1 MEHLDEGTVHAWLD
15 GALAPEEGDRIERH
29 LAECADCSGVVAE
42 ARGLIAASTRI
53 LGALDDVPAVRDLAP
68 AAAGARDASAATTAT
83 SATPGTT
90 NVASARRRTAWPGG
104 RYSAAAAIALIALG
118 SAVVVKGRGGAGAGD
133 FAAPSMAP
141 MAPMAERAAEAT
153 APDSAG
159 RAPTAVA
166 PLADVAAPSAARP
179 ADGSAAASQRA
190 GRESKGRDAA
200 ASANEGLR
208 RPQPAAPLPP
218 PPLAPPRVAAR
229 ALSDSVASALETR
242 EEGALRKAYPDVAQ
256 RGSDS
261 ARAAKAQS
269 LSPALRAEDIA
280 KRERERVLTEP
291 RVARLDAVVT
301 TGTGAAAPRGG
312 RSVEELA
319 ACWVLERTTAA
330 REGGVPERVELLAR
344 VVGEEGG
351 RPVYAARPL
360 VEPSGDMT
368 EWRWTIGERGEV
380 TLQRGAD
387 EDAARFPIAVTLA
400 SRTGETSVARRD
412 SCPSR

>member
-53 LGALDDVPAVRDLAP
+53 LGALDDVPAVRDLARP
-68 AAAGARDASAATTAT
+68 AAGAGDVSAAT
-83 SATPGTT
+83 SATSATSGTT
-90 NVASARRRTAWPGG
+90 KGARARRRTAWPGG

-141 MAPMAERAAEAT
+141 VAERAAEAT
-153 APDSAG
+153 ALDSAG

-166 PLADVAAPSAARP
+166 PLADAAAASAARP
-179 ADGSAAASQRA
+179 ADGSARVPLRA
-190 GRESKGRDAA
+190 GREAKGRDAA

-208 RPQPAAPLPP
+208 RPQPAAPLAP

-229 ALSDSVASALETR
+229 ALSDSAASALETR
-242 EEGALRKAYPDVAQ
+242 EEGALRKAPPDVAQ
-256 RGSDS
+256 RGGDS

-269 LSPALRAEDIA
+269 LSPALRADDIA

-312 RSVEELA
+312 RSVAELA

-344 VVGEEGG
+344 AVGEEGG

-360 VEPSGDMT
+360 IEPSGEAT

-380 TLQRGAD
+380 TLLRGAG